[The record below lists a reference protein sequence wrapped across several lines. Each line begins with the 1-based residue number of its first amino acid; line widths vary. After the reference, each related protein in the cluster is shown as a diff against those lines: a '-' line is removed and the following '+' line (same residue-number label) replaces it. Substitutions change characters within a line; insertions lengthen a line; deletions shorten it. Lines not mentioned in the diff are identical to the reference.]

1 MKDIVLLQQQAEQ
14 GDLEALHDLGFAY
27 YNGDGTEA
35 DRDKAFECWLK
46 AAQQGFAPSQFNAAE
61 VCEAN
66 ENYFEAMHW
75 FGKAARAGIK
85 EAAKRMKGIRL
96 FIVKCCET
104 LPEPTSTQY
113 TEEIEEYKQ
122 TLMKDIDLFIEDCKL
137 HRTLRPKSYTR
148 CEDMNVHKCYFV
160 KPYPVSVKE
169 KGFKESLLGLLLQM
183 KSSDLWQKG
192 FKEAAYA
199 YLEAS
204 WEVVKE
210 LTESWVVN
218 CYIMYCNQKGSLY
231 CAEQLWEKAV
241 TAFSDILV
249 LHYYCHISQYRMYNE
264 EVNTEKDEPTDELIE
279 AEQGYYDARLMEACC
294 WWLQDNK
301 EEAEEAV
308 DALLSHLRVGFEE
321 WNTGAALYWICDEI
335 KNEHSQEK
343 SFNLIRLLKCLGP
356 KPLWNFCH
364 ILCAPIR
371 TEMNERGIA
380 ESYDW
385 PRELFEAV
393 EAMFNSVIPYVE
405 NVPSAD
411 RNLIGYLH
419 YYKGD
424 YMLQTRRFVV
434 AEKEYQKA
442 LDIIADIPQPEDA
455 VTQTLLKLLIDRL
468 CELYELQR
476 TKGKKEFLQSLL
488 SKLSDKQQK
497 DYSLLQDKVNSLE

>member
-1 MKDIVLLQQQAEQ
+1 MKDIVLLQQQVEQ

-46 AAQQGFAPSQFNAAE
+46 AAQQGYAPAQFNAAE

-75 FGKAARAGIK
+75 FGKASRAGIK
-85 EAAKRMKGIRL
+85 EAAKRMKEIRL

-104 LPEPTSTQY
+104 LPEATSAQY
-113 TEEIEEYKQ
+113 AEEIEEYKQ

-241 TAFSDILV
+241 TAFSDIRV

-264 EVNTEKDEPTDELIE
+264 EVNT
-279 AEQGYYDARLMEACC
+279 
-294 WWLQDNK
+294 
-301 EEAEEAV
+301 
-308 DALLSHLRVGFEE
+308 
-321 WNTGAALYWICDEI
+321 
-335 KNEHSQEK
+335 
-343 SFNLIRLLKCLGP
+343 
-356 KPLWNFCH
+356 
-364 ILCAPIR
+364 
-371 TEMNERGIA
+371 
-380 ESYDW
+380 
-385 PRELFEAV
+385 
-393 EAMFNSVIPYVE
+393 
-405 NVPSAD
+405 
-411 RNLIGYLH
+411 
-419 YYKGD
+419 
-424 YMLQTRRFVV
+424 
-434 AEKEYQKA
+434 
-442 LDIIADIPQPEDA
+442 
-455 VTQTLLKLLIDRL
+455 
-468 CELYELQR
+468 
-476 TKGKKEFLQSLL
+476 
-488 SKLSDKQQK
+488 
-497 DYSLLQDKVNSLE
+497 